1 MTKQNNS
8 GSGDWGW
15 ILILILLATVWPV
28 GLLALFSK
36 LFGSNSKQAAP
47 PPLGQTRTSQSS
59 RMGQQTAQQSRPHV
73 GQQTEFVHRAAQQS
87 ADSVHRAAQQSAD
100 SVRRAAQQSAD
111 SVRRAAQQSA
121 DSVRRAAQQSADSVR
136 RAAQQSAD
144 SAQRTARQPV
154 APVRQTARQ
163 QSQWRQSA
171 KQTRAS
177 QKRTARAVKQMT
189 KPPKLKRSNAFLL
202 KLCGVFL
209 SVFGIL
215 GMVNTGADA
224 LFWEFEEFRFWLPVL
239 LRFAALTVGGW
250 AMLFSGLSMDR
261 QLKRYSKYLLV
272 MGDREA
278 MPIEELSRTL
288 GFSERR
294 VEKDL
299 QKMIDKGYF
308 GGKAYLNVEL
318 GYLFRSSSAGEQVR
332 KQNQTQD
339 ASKPPKETDEG
350 YSGILRSIR
359 RANDRIADPVLSS
372 KIDRLEEITAKIFR
386 AVEEDPKKA
395 ARIDTFLNYYLPT
408 TQKLLNSYAS
418 FESAGVEGENLR
430 QAKQRI
436 ETTMDSIVEG
446 FEHQLDELYQA
457 DALDIDTDIRVM
469 EHMLRRDT
477 ASAAQD
483 FQVQEEGEN
492 D

>member
-1 MTKQNNS
+1 
-8 GSGDWGW
+8 
-15 ILILILLATVWPV
+15 
-28 GLLALFSK
+28 
-36 LFGSNSKQAAP
+36 
-47 PPLGQTRTSQSS
+47 
-59 RMGQQTAQQSRPHV
+59 
-73 GQQTEFVHRAAQQS
+73 
-87 ADSVHRAAQQSAD
+87 
-100 SVRRAAQQSAD
+100 
-111 SVRRAAQQSA
+111 
-121 DSVRRAAQQSADSVR
+121 
-136 RAAQQSAD
+136 
-144 SAQRTARQPV
+144 
-154 APVRQTARQ
+154 
-163 QSQWRQSA
+163 
-171 KQTRAS
+171 
-177 QKRTARAVKQMT
+177 MT

-224 LFWEFEEFRFWLPVL
+224 LFWEFEEFRFWFPEL

-339 ASKPPKETDEG
+339 ASEPPKETDEG